1 MVRFQQRPDGAAKIA
16 DLKALS
22 YSDKNTAIKK
32 FVTDEKLATMQG
44 EDAPAPG
51 AIDKCADVISGMSR

>member
-1 MVRFQQRPDGAAKIA
+1 MAT
-16 DLKALS
+16 

-51 AIDKCADVISGMSR
+51 AVDKCADAISGLSR